1 MEVREDKEIVG
12 WSLGQ
17 KWFPSTQG
25 MRVSSRERRF
35 SKTKGKY
42 MRVGVEVGRIEG
54 GGGFTSVSSMG
65 KVGTST
71 GPKGQEVGSAGC
83 LRELLGE

>member
-1 MEVREDKEIVG
+1 MEVREDKEIVW

-25 MRVSSRERRF
+25 VRVSSRERRF
-35 SKTKGKY
+35 SKTEGKY

-54 GGGFTSVSSMG
+54 GAASPLFLQWARWAHPLG
-65 KVGTST
+65 
-71 GPKGQEVGSAGC
+71 
-83 LRELLGE
+83 LRGRKWGVLDV